1 MDGDLRL
8 FFFRLEPA
16 LSVLIAPRFSMMSFD
31 VIKVSERK
39 SQILRWPPIIGRL
52 TVGGFIFVSGV
63 LKIINDTGFREA
75 LSTYGMFSSDIINI
89 IGLLLPLI
97 EITAGLLFA
106 FGFRPAT
113 LGKLIICMLLVFS
126 FTVTIALG
134 NNQPVDCG
142 CFPVAGGS
150 QAVGFG
156 FFIRNGI
163 LMLVSIYVVAES
175 SKSNKM

>member
-1 MDGDLRL
+1 
-8 FFFRLEPA
+8 
-16 LSVLIAPRFSMMSFD
+16 MMSFD
-31 VIKVSERK
+31 VIKASEQK
-39 SQILRWPPIIGRL
+39 SQILRGLPITGRL
-52 TVGGFIFVSGV
+52 TVGGFFFVSGV

-97 EITAGLLFA
+97 EITVGLLFA
-106 FGFRPAT
+106 FGFKSAT

-163 LMLVSIYVVAES
+163 LILLSIYVVAES
-175 SKSNKM
+175 SKSYKM

>member
-1 MDGDLRL
+1 MRL
-8 FFFRLEPA
+8 FFFRPEPD
-16 LSVLIAPRFSMMSFD
+16 LSVLIAPGFSMMSFD
-31 VIKVSERK
+31 VIRVSERK
-39 SQILRWPPIIGRL
+39 SQILRWLPVIGRI
-52 TVGGFIFVSGV
+52 TVGSFFFASGV

-75 LSTYGMFSSDIINI
+75 LSTYGMFSSDVINI

-97 EITAGLLFA
+97 EITVGFLFA
-106 FGFRPAT
+106 FGFKTAT
-113 LGKLIICMLLVFS
+113 LGKLIICMLVVFS

-156 FFIRNGI
+156 FFIRNGALI
-163 LMLVSIYVVAES
+163 LVSIYVVAES
-175 SKSNKM
+175 GKSNKM